1 MKFLFC
7 QCEILNSILSGENQ
21 NQLQYARTRRSS
33 FFDRPYSGSIF
44 VSRRE
49 SVPGEGRVRC
59 TSISMKTYKPHL
71 ICETR
76 RKVEDLCRDLV
87 VNNDHIHLV
96 EMRLR
101 DSISKEPVKISKPCG
116 RGGRGR
122 GLPLF
127 YKFSDNPLQ
136 EVLEFKFLKNIFQF
150 FRSFQINMTLINH
163 VVRNRANN

>member
-7 QCEILNSILSGENQ
+7 QCEILNSILSGENE
-21 NQLQYARTRRSS
+21 NRLQYARTRRSS
-33 FFDRPYSGSIF
+33 FFDCRYSGSFF

-136 EVLEFKFLKNIFQF
+136 EV
-150 FRSFQINMTLINH
+150 
-163 VVRNRANN
+163 

>member
-1 MKFLFC
+1 M
-7 QCEILNSILSGENQ
+7 IATIDS
-21 NQLQYARTRRSS
+21 RRSS
-33 FFDRPYSGSIF
+33 FFDHPQSEPIF
-44 VSRRE
+44 FSRRE

-101 DSISKEPVKISKPCG
+101 DSISKEPVKISKSFG
-116 RGGRGR
+116 RGGEG
-122 GLPLF
+122 
-127 YKFSDNPLQ
+127 
-136 EVLEFKFLKNIFQF
+136 FQDLNF
-150 FRSFQINMTLINH
+150 F
-163 VVRNRANN
+163 